1 MDLSSTPYKKMSDPA
16 SRLSAQTLWIF
27 GCGAIPP
34 AVKADLLNNYLFY
47 YYNQV
52 LLLSSGLVATASAMA
67 LVVDAIMDPLIGWV
81 SDRTISRFGR
91 RHPFLFASLLP
102 SALSYY
108 ALLTLRSGAATQEQ
122 LFAQLF
128 GLLCAL
134 RISWALYEVPRG
146 ALAPEICK
154 GYDERTA
161 LHGISMACGWL
172 GGGLMSY
179 ATKQVFLGKSYDDP
193 QGYDRLAHWGSGMLF
208 IFSLIFA
215 CCSPYSPST
224 SRHSST
230 SSSSSYP
237 TSSDED
243 GSEPGESAIVK
254 GACANGVNA
263 KLLHKPPSSGRS
275 GGGAG
280 PDSLRGHVRDALHTL
295 SHSDFLAILLA
306 GLVYNLYL
314 GVTMGLGAYVNK
326 FLWQWKPQDT
336 ALYELVVGAFS
347 LVVSLCA
354 RQLSA
359 RYEKRDLAIRL
370 FSFAIAVGPMH
381 LILRLADRWLGVQI
395 LPRNGAIYGPLW
407 WCLLLHSVATTVPS
421 ILGII
426 LLSSMVSDVVE
437 DSQSR
442 TGRRAEGL
450 FFAAPALL
458 QKSVSGFGFVVKGYL
473 LRATGF
479 SDAQTDAAKALA
491 IERVA
496 FAMVVLA
503 LILPVTAVA
512 LLARYRISR
521 YSHQRNLVRLGYAE
535 ADAEAEYDERDRLSD
550 AGLRNRERRGHG
562 T

>member
-1 MDLSSTPYKKMSDPA
+1 
-16 SRLSAQTLWIF
+16 
-27 GCGAIPP
+27 
-34 AVKADLLNNYLFY
+34 
-47 YYNQV
+47 
-52 LLLSSGLVATASAMA
+52 
-67 LVVDAIMDPLIGWV
+67 
-81 SDRTISRFGR
+81 
-91 RHPFLFASLLP
+91 
-102 SALSYY
+102 
-108 ALLTLRSGAATQEQ
+108 
-122 LFAQLF
+122 
-128 GLLCAL
+128 
-134 RISWALYEVPRG
+134 
-146 ALAPEICK
+146 
-154 GYDERTA
+154 
-161 LHGISMACGWL
+161 
-172 GGGLMSY
+172 MSY

-193 QGYDRLAHWGSGMLF
+193 QGYERLAHWGSGMLF
-208 IFSLIFA
+208 VFGLIFA
-215 CCSPYSPST
+215 CCTPYSPST
-224 SRHSST
+224 STLRDS
-230 SSSSSYP
+230 SSSSSYAAS
-237 TSSDED
+237 SSDDD
-243 GSEPGESAIVK
+243 GP
-254 GACANGVNA
+254 VNA
-263 KLLHKPPSSGRS
+263 NLLHKAQPSSGN
-275 GGGAG
+275 GGGVQG

-336 ALYELVVGAFS
+336 ALYELVVGAGS
-347 LVVSLCA
+347 LVISLFA

-370 FSFAIAVGPMH
+370 FSFAIALGPMH
-381 LILRLADRWLGVQI
+381 LILRLADVWLGIQI
-395 LPRNGAIYGPLW
+395 LPRNGAVYGPLW

-442 TGRRAEGL
+442 TGRRTEGL

-458 QKSVSGFGFVVKGYL
+458 QKSVSGLGFIVKGYL
-473 LRATGF
+473 LRVTGF

-503 LILPVTAVA
+503 LTLPVTAVV

-521 YSHQRNLVRLGYAE
+521 RSHQRNLVSLGYAE
-535 ADAEAEYDERDRLSD
+535 ADAEAEYDERDRLAD

-562 T
+562 TCS